1 MRVGV
6 QRIHNWQTVNMRAHR
21 TCLALCKHG
30 HSPSTHAH
38 LEQKRM
44 FFYHFGLLFAAKR
57 YGDVLESNESNKE
70 QIIDMP
76 IKTHSTN
83 DTFISCYFVISA
95 AITMQMKD
103 ETASRARAREP
114 KNNENCA
121 NSMSAHRIM
130 AGEWLQCR
138 LGLCAVLNSRSRC
151 FCHKYNLSVDE
162 CNLHPY
168 DHRSVLSRSRTT
180 QIILGNCASV
190 SEKIYRRIELP
201 APTRYTLCGEPH
213 DDSKMYEHHIFGFE
227 CCVG

>member
-1 MRVGV
+1 MAIHQVHT
-6 QRIHNWQTVNMRAHR
+6 RISSKRECFSIISVC
-21 TCLALCKHG
+21 CLLQNDMATYL
-30 HSPSTHAH
+30 S
-38 LEQKRM
+38 RM
-44 FFYHFGLLFAAKR
+44 SRIRSKSLICPLK
-57 YGDVLESNESNKE
+57 
-70 QIIDMP
+70 P
-76 IKTHSTN
+76 IRQMTHS
-83 DTFISCYFVISA
+83 FLVILSSA
-95 AITMQMKD
+95 QPSQCKWKMKLHR
-103 ETASRARAREP
+103 EREP
-114 KNNENCA
+114 KSNENCA

-190 SEKIYRRIELP
+190 SEKIYRRIALP

-213 DDSKMYEHHIFGFE
+213 DDSKMYEHQIFGFE